1 MTTNDALALES
12 LGTRARRFAL
22 PVPDALLALIY
33 ALAALVDFLP
43 TETFTYIPHWII
55 GAREELFF
63 ALVVEGGFLLMQGT
77 LVDIATRL
85 KKRPPVWLI
94 VPIVAGVVMFTGG
107 GAWEVLQM
115 AWGRGMVVFIPLLIS
130 LAERGYLLWH
140 MPSRTPIQ
148 KIAARALI
156 SNRIITG
163 IALCFVMLAAVILS
177 TVLTGS
183 FEPNGPWPYLAAGA
197 VYFAIAAYD
206 DLRVRRKKFADSPR
220 VLFRYDVLGI
230 KYLEPL

>member
-1 MTTNDALALES
+1 MTANDALALES
-12 LGTRARRFAL
+12 LGARARRFAF
-22 PVPDALLALIY
+22 PVPDALLALLY
-33 ALAALVDFLP
+33 ALAAVVDFLP
-43 TETFTYIPHWII
+43 VDILASIPAALFQ
-55 GAREELFF
+55 AREGLFF

-94 VPIVAGVVMFTGG
+94 VLIVAGVVLFSGG
-107 GAWEVLQM
+107 GAWDVLRM
-115 AWGRGMVVFIPLLIS
+115 AWEGGALIFIPLLLS
-130 LAERGYLLWH
+130 LAERGYLLWY

-163 IALCFVMLAAVILS
+163 LGLCGVILAAAITSV
-177 TVLTGS
+177 VLTGS
-183 FEPNGPWPYLAAGA
+183 FEPNSSWPYFAAGA

-206 DLRVRRKKFADSPR
+206 DVRVRGKKFAATPR
-220 VLFRYDVLGI
+220 VLFRYDALGI
-230 KYLEPL
+230 KYLDPL